1 MEKVILLHLIPNLFK
16 MLKTILY
23 IAIGGAIGSVL
34 RYLTSV
40 FVNKYWANH
49 FPLATFI
56 TNVLGCFLI
65 GILIGILEKNNL
77 TNSNLKWFLITGF
90 CGGYTTFSTFGF
102 ENYTLFQNNNSLLAF
117 GYIALSVLLG
127 IFAVWLGLFVSK

>member
-1 MEKVILLHLIPNLFK
+1 

-40 FVNKYWANH
+40 LVSKFWSNS

-56 TNVLGCFLI
+56 VNIVGCFLI
-65 GILIGILEKNNL
+65 GFFIGYLEKNQF
-77 TNSNLKWFLITGF
+77 TNDSLKWFLITGF
-90 CGGYTTFSTFGF
+90 CGGFTTFSAFGV
-102 ENYTLFQNNNSLLAF
+102 ENQFLFQNNHSFLAISYIGLSIFLGLLAVWF
-117 GYIALSVLLG
+117 GLNLS
-127 IFAVWLGLFVSK
+127 K